1 MYLSNHV
8 ILRAYFKRQI
18 KICLGVQCT
27 YNSCM
32 NKPIKW
38 NPEKANLLKE
48 DKTRNGVT
56 FEDCVIALEGGGI
69 LDIVENPSSNHT
81 GQLVFVLNIGGY
93 AHNVPFVETED
104 EIFLKTVFPHRGNHR
119 AKRVPLG

>member
-1 MYLSNHV
+1 
-8 ILRAYFKRQI
+8 
-18 KICLGVQCT
+18 
-27 YNSCM
+27 M

-38 NPEKANLLKE
+38 NPEKAKLLKE

-104 EIFLKTVFPHRGNHR
+104 EIFLKTVFPHRGNQR
-119 AKRVPLG
+119 KYLGKKTP